1 MSFKESSY
9 SSQNDHAP
17 VKLPPISFL
26 SSKLG
31 ASDKE
36 GEAKSRP
43 ESQQLPSL
51 SSINSGEFQLPSIS
65 SLASGVDSTK
75 LPSIVPSKSSEQP
88 SDQKLPPLKSSASPP
103 STNNS
108 SPSRQQI
115 KSVSP
120 SRETEKGDKCRH
132 HHRVHDEL
140 TTHLKEAQQ
149 HLKNGGHIHI
159 VHQPHGNHHH
169 HKVLVHNPNE
179 TPSDVPPPQGNDTTI
194 IQNDSTIID
203 PNATVPQDQSLV
215 QQTSPK
221 QSTEKPKET
230 FKPREITINSKETLL
245 LAAKFPRK
253 HLGSIIYQAYPTKET
268 RCMYLQ
274 NIEPEHVH
282 EGSQVTSELVSK
294 RIELLPAYLAN
305 YINCTVDIHI
315 PYQCIPENVNVYD
328 RRIWGTDIYTDD
340 SDIVAILY
348 HCGVL
353 KSADPSA
360 LESGESI
367 RTPEDSEKSGEFII
381 DNEKGT
387 IRFSK
392 HTGPLTPGNLENR
405 SNVIKQ
411 DVDSSDANDL
421 VITLLILPRLGVY
434 QGTYR
439 NNYYSRT
446 WGRNGRLHNG
456 VSIALFAVKWCKLG
470 GSYDG
475 LNYGSFR
482 KRLLSERIELS
493 QKLLKTS
500 SEQGAVPGWELDRK
514 YYKEFK

>member
-36 GEAKSRP
+36 GVAKSRP

-65 SLASGVDSTK
+65 SLASGVDSAK
-75 LPSIVPSKSSEQP
+75 LASIVPSKSPEQP
-88 SDQKLPPLKSSASPP
+88 LDQKLPPLKSSASPP

-115 KSVSP
+115 NSVSP
-120 SRETEKGDKCRH
+120 PREGEKGDKCRH
-132 HHRVHDEL
+132 HKHVHDEL

-215 QQTSPK
+215 HQASPK
-221 QSTEKPKET
+221 QSTEKTKET
-230 FKPREITINSKETLL
+230 FRPREITIDSKETLL

-274 NIEPEHVH
+274 NIEPEHMH
-282 EGSQVTSELVSK
+282 EDSQVTNELASK
-294 RIELLPAYLAN
+294 RIELLPAYFAN

-315 PYQCIPENVNVYD
+315 PYQCIPDNVNVYD
-328 RRIWGTDIYTDD
+328 RRLWGTDIYTDD

-360 LESGESI
+360 PDSGLCI
-367 RTPEDSEKSGEFII
+367 RTPEDSEKSGESII

-387 IRFSK
+387 IKFSR

-411 DVDSSDANDL
+411 AVDSSDANDL
-421 VITLLILPRLGVY
+421 VVTLLILPRLGVY

-446 WGRNGRLHNG
+446 WGSNGRLHNG
-456 VSIALFAVKWCKLG
+456 VSIALYAVKWCKLG

-500 SEQGAVPGWELDRK
+500 SEQGAVPGWDLDRK